1 MQCDYCLHGKH
12 YLTTAR
18 IMLAIVATLLVA
30 SSAYAQNAAAN
41 ARSFPPGRRGALYP
55 ANPGLTPLRNP
66 SLPTGQVGA
75 LKRLAKPNVVMQ
87 PIQWK
92 LPEGVT
98 ASVALA
104 DGFTKSPENLFSLQ
118 VGSAYRFKIEGIAT
132 YPGQALYPTL
142 ELIDRLHPPQG
153 KEWDFPIEIE
163 VPLHDLA
170 LALRGAYVT
179 RIVYVEN
186 PQNALSV
193 DASESNE
200 NLVFDV
206 PLGLDPITAAQTR
219 GRALAIL
226 RIGGREPQT
235 APNANDPFY
244 FGLPRVDFR
253 PATALEPEE
262 VATSGAQGS
271 LQPIPNAD
279 QAAAETN

>member
-1 MQCDYCLHGKH
+1 MQCDHCLHGK
-12 YLTTAR
+12 LNLKTSR
-18 IMLAIVATLLVA
+18 IILAIVAFAIVA
-30 SSAYAQNAAAN
+30 PSLYAQNAATST
-41 ARSFPPGRRGALYP
+41 RSFPPGRKGAIYP

-75 LKRLAKPNVVMQ
+75 LRTLAKPDVVMQ

-92 LPEGVT
+92 LPEGV
-98 ASVALA
+98 VALVA
-104 DGFTKSPENLFSLQ
+104 QQGKFAQAPDNLFSIQ
-118 VGSAYRFKIEGIAT
+118 VGSVYRFKIEGIAT

-179 RIVYVEN
+179 RIIYVEN

-235 APNANDPFY
+235 DPNATDPFF
-244 FGLPRVDFR
+244 FGLPRVDFK
-253 PATALEPEE
+253 PQIATPED
-262 VATSGAQGS
+262 VATVGAQEGWT
-271 LQPIPNAD
+271 PAPTAD
-279 QAAAETN
+279 QTATVNN